1 MLAETIIR
9 IAVFLLGFLIVL
21 RTVLAAIRFFLLPRS
36 ARDRIAAVFFVTW
49 RKLFYWR
56 TSRATTYEERDRIM
70 AMFAPVSLL
79 ALPAFLLSL
88 ILVGYVLMYWAYGV
102 EPLYN
107 AFALS
112 GSSLLTLGFAR
123 HEGTVLLLLT
133 FSEAGMGITLAALL
147 VSYLPTM
154 YAAFSARETAVTLL
168 EVRAG
173 SPPSAGEM
181 LIRTHQIHGLE
192 YLSEVWEPWEIWF
205 AALEESHTSL
215 AALVFFRSPK
225 PQRSWITAAGAVL
238 DCAALSASTLDLPP
252 NPEAQLCLRAGY
264 LALRSIADFY
274 LIPHNPNPTPDDPIS
289 VTRAEFD
296 DAYEHLRAEGVP
308 LRPDRDQCWRDFTG
322 WRVNYDV
329 VLIKLAAMTMAP
341 YAPWISDREL
351 PRSPQ
356 SMKAKRP

>member
-1 MLAETIIR
+1 
-9 IAVFLLGFLIVL
+9 
-21 RTVLAAIRFFLLPRS
+21 
-36 ARDRIAAVFFVTW
+36 
-49 RKLFYWR
+49 
-56 TSRATTYEERDRIM
+56 
-70 AMFAPVSLL
+70 
-79 ALPAFLLSL
+79 
-88 ILVGYVLMYWAYGV
+88 
-102 EPLYN
+102 
-107 AFALS
+107 
-112 GSSLLTLGFAR
+112 
-123 HEGTVLLLLT
+123 
-133 FSEAGMGITLAALL
+133 
-147 VSYLPTM
+147 
-154 YAAFSARETAVTLL
+154 
-168 EVRAG
+168 
-173 SPPSAGEM
+173 M

-356 SMKAKRP
+356 TQVMKAKRP